1 VTENDDEG
9 SVSSGYDISDLGSG
23 MNSNCYNFGPTVPT
37 EEELAK
43 LQETLDQAG
52 QDHLLQYIDELTD
65 Q

>member
-43 LQETLDQAG
+43 LQET
-52 QDHLLQYIDELTD
+52 
-65 Q
+65 